1 MTVLYV
7 VTTNS
12 AIEAEFNG
20 LRLWRG
26 SKTLDPGFYLWSN
39 NYVSY
44 QLYYVD
50 KLSTVY
56 TPVNYLLPQELDY
69 EPFNLLFRS
78 PGWQCD
84 PATGNRIVYRVV
96 DPVEYVFMY

>member
-12 AIEAEFNG
+12 AIEVEFYG
-20 LRLWRG
+20 LSLWRG
-26 SKTLDPGFYLWSN
+26 DTSRSGFYIWSD

-44 QLYYVD
+44 RLFYVD
-50 KLSTVY
+50 KSSTVY

-69 EPFNLLFRS
+69 EPFDLLFRS

-96 DPVEYVFMY
+96 DPIEYVFMY